1 VVNSATSETD
11 YIPPPAHDVPIL
23 MAELVDW
30 LNQEKEVHP
39 VLVSGISQFQAVGL
53 IVTEGETHQLLYRL
67 AEGD

>member
-1 VVNSATSETD
+1 M
-11 YIPPPAHDVPIL
+11 